1 MSPDFILLILCIVA
15 GIVFGG
21 TRVLLS
27 GKTTAFWID
36 MISFA
41 LAILVV
47 LSRSILGLKL

>member
-1 MSPDFILLILCIVA
+1 MTPDFILLILCIVA

-21 TRVLLS
+21 IRVLLA

-41 LAILVV
+41 LALLVV
-47 LSRSILGLKL
+47 LSRSLLGIKL

>member
-1 MSPDFILLILCIVA
+1 MSPDFVLLVLCLIA

-21 TRVLLS
+21 VRVLLA

-41 LAILVV
+41 IAILVV
-47 LSRSILGLKL
+47 LSRSLLGIKL

>member
-1 MSPDFILLILCIVA
+1 MTPDFVLLVLCLVA

-21 TRVLLS
+21 LRVLLA
-27 GKTTAFWID
+27 GKTTPFWID

-47 LSRSILGLKL
+47 LSRSLLGLKI